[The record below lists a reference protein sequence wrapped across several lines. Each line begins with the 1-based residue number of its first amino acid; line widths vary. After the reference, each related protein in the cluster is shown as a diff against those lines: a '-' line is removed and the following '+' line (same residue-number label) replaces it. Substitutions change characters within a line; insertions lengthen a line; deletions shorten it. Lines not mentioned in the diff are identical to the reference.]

1 MKYVTLIPVV
11 ARLAAP
17 LLAAVFMASGHAQE
31 RMYRCDNNYY
41 TNSNSTADP
50 KARGCKLLEG
60 GNVTVVQGTRPAGA
74 GAGAATAAQPV
85 KIAGI
90 TQVGGQRNDGGGSR
104 DTGSRDADQRAR
116 DADARQILETELK
129 RAEARQSDLAREYN
143 NGEPEKQ
150 GIEFRNYQRYQD
162 RVAEMKSGLARNESD
177 IAGIRR
183 ELGRAGGAPAAS
195 SGAGGSA
202 ASGAK

>member
-1 MKYVTLIPVV
+1 MKYVTLIPVT
-11 ARLAAP
+11 AQFLAAP
-17 LLAAVFMASGHAQE
+17 LFAALFMASGHAQE

-41 TNSNSTADP
+41 TNSTADP
-50 KARGCKLLEG
+50 KARSCKLLEG
-60 GNVTVVQGTRPAGA
+60 GNVTVVQGTRPTGA
-74 GAGAATAAQPV
+74 GAGAAAQPV
-85 KIAGI
+85 KMAAV
-90 TQVGGQRNDGGGSR
+90 TLVGGQRNDGGESR
-104 DTGSRDADQRAR
+104 SRDADQRAR
-116 DADARQILETELK
+116 DADARQILETELR

-143 NGEPEKQ
+143 NGEPETQ

-195 SGAGGSA
+195 SGPGGSA
-202 ASGAK
+202 ATGTTGAK